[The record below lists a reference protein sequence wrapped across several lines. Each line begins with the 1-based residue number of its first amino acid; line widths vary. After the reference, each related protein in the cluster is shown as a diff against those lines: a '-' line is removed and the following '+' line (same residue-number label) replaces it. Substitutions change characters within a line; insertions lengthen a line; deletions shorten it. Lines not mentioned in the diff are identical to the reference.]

1 MRAGGG
7 HFRAHHPRELA
18 EMLGLPSPR
27 EQPQLPTYRRRDE
40 PERYLL
46 VRHGVVH
53 RFGHA
58 LLQYQT
64 VDECRI
70 QPM

>member
-1 MRAGGG
+1 
-7 HFRAHHPRELA
+7 
-18 EMLGLPSPR
+18 MLGLPSPR